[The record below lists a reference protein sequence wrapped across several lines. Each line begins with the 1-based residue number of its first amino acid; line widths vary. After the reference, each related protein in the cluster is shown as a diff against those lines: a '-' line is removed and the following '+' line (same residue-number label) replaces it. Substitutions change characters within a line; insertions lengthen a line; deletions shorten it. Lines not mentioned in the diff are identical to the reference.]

1 MAQIRRWGPVHHLRS
16 DASMYVLR
24 YRRGTLTRSGRGQAF
39 FFLPHASSIAE
50 VPVDDREMA
59 FSFRSRSSDYQEVT
73 AQGVIT
79 FRVRDP
85 RRLAD
90 RIDFTIDLE
99 KGVLL
104 RQPLEK
110 LSLLFSQIAEQ
121 RARAW
126 VASAPLR
133 RALAEGPP
141 ALRHEIQLAF
151 REERALEDLGLE
163 LVSVRISSIK
173 PSADLERALEA
184 PARELIQQQGDEAT
198 FARRANA
205 VEKERAI
212 QENELQTQV
221 ELARRQEELIAQK
234 GLNAQREVTEEATA
248 SRIASEGKAE
258 RGRIES
264 QAAAE
269 TLRLRAEAEAH
280 GVTVRGEAE
289 ATALRAREEVRTAAE
304 KARMEAVRDVPAP
317 VLLALAAQALAGKL
331 EKIEHLSLGEPALAP
346 ALTRLLEAGASHLG
360 KA

>member
-1 MAQIRRWGPVHHLRS
+1 
-16 DASMYVLR
+16 
-24 YRRGTLTRSGRGQAF
+24 
-39 FFLPHASSIAE
+39 
-50 VPVDDREMA
+50 
-59 FSFRSRSSDYQEVT
+59 
-73 AQGVIT
+73 
-79 FRVRDP
+79 
-85 RRLAD
+85 
-90 RIDFTIDLE
+90 
-99 KGVLL
+99 
-104 RQPLEK
+104 
-110 LSLLFSQIAEQ
+110 
-121 RARAW
+121 
-126 VASAPLR
+126 
-133 RALAEGPP
+133 
-141 ALRHEIQLAF
+141 
-151 REERALEDLGLE
+151 
-163 LVSVRISSIK
+163 
-173 PSADLERALEA
+173 
-184 PARELIQQQGDEAT
+184 
-198 FARRANA
+198 

-234 GLNAQREVTEEATA
+234 GLNAQREVTEGATA

-289 ATALRAREEVRTAAE
+289 ATALRAREEVRTEAE